1 MQPRPIVL
9 LAALALAL
17 PAAAEDPRGGRPG
30 APEVDVIVPLDPR
43 EHDRLH
49 WFDGEPHHLAP
60 GTVSIDAPP
69 YVCDR
74 DGRTFTDRDAFT
86 AHLRRA
92 HGRDPSTPRRRGWS
106 GSLPPVTPD

>member
-1 MQPRPIVL
+1 MQPRAIVL

-17 PAAAEDPRGGRPG
+17 PVAAEEPRGGRPG
-30 APEVDVIVPLDPR
+30 RPEVDVIVPLDPR

-60 GTVSIDAPP
+60 GTVTIDAPP

-74 DGRTFTDRDAFT
+74 DGKTFTDRDAFT

-92 HGRDPSTPRRRGWS
+92 HGVPAAAIPRRLVVEGGQVHFPR
-106 GSLPPVTPD
+106 

>member
-1 MQPRPIVL
+1 MQLRALVM
-9 LAALALAL
+9 LAAFALAL
-17 PAAAEDPRGGRPG
+17 PAAAGEPRGGRRPD
-30 APEVDVIVPLDPR
+30 VDVIVPLDPR

-60 GTVSIDAPP
+60 GTVTIDVPP

-92 HGRDPSTPRRRGWS
+92 HGVPAAEIPRRLVVEGGQVHFPR
-106 GSLPPVTPD
+106 